1 MIRPRDYHFDPDCF
15 ALCHQDNHYD
25 PDFHYQCD
33 QCDYFDHVCMN
44 VTVVFENH
52 DDEYDDADDA
62 DGDEYGSSQGCTPTT
77 SLTTGLLQQAWI
89 I

>member
-52 DDEYDDADDA
+52 DDEYDDAGDA
-62 DGDEYGSSQGCTPTT
+62 DGDEYGDANPTVHRGVH
-77 SLTTGLLQQAWI
+77 LPPV
-89 I
+89 